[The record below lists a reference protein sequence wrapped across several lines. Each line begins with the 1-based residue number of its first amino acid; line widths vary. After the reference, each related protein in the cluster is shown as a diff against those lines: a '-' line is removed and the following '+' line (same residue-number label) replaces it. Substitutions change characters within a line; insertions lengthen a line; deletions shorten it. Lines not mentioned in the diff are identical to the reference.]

1 MLEGSFVALVTPFK
15 NGKLDEEGLRKN
27 VQFQIENGTHGL
39 VPCGTTGEAPTLT
52 EEEHARVVEIVVKES
67 GGRIPVIAGTG
78 TNSTQKTIANTR
90 RAKDQGVNGALV
102 VSPYYNKPTQE
113 GLYQHFHSV
122 ASEVDLPLIL
132 YNIPGRTGVNI
143 EPETIARLSRL
154 KQIVG
159 VKEASGNL
167 DSVSAIRL
175 LCDEEFIVLSGD
187 DSLTLPMMAV
197 GSKGVISVIANIVP
211 HELSRMVESFLNGEI
226 ALSRELHQKLFPLTK
241 AMFVETNP
249 IPIKTAMDL
258 VGMPAG
264 EVRLPLAPMSD
275 VNLNKLKKAL
285 KEYGLL

>member
-1 MLEGSFVALVTPFK
+1 MFEGSFVALVTPFK
-15 NGKLDEEGLRKN
+15 NGILDEEGLRKN

-78 TNSTQKTIANTR
+78 SNSTQKTIANTQ

-122 ASEVDLPLIL
+122 ASEADLPLIL

-143 EPETIARLSRL
+143 EPETIARLSKL

-159 VKEASGNL
+159 VKEASGSL
-167 DSVSAIRL
+167 DSVSAIRS

-211 HELSRMVESFLNGEI
+211 RDLSRMVESFLNGEI
-226 ALSRELHQKLFPLTK
+226 SQSRELHQKLFPLTK

-258 VGMPAG
+258 VEMPAG
-264 EVRLPLAPMSD
+264 GVRLPLAPMSD